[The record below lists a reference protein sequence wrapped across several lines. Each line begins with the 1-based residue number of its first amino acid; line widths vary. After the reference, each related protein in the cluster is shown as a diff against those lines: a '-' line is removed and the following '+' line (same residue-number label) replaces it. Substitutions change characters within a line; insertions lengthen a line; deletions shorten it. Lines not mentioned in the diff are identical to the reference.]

1 MRGRRR
7 IAALVAASSLILL
20 GTAGAASNVTFI
32 YAGAADPTY
41 LDPALV
47 SDGESFRIARQIFDT
62 LVQLAPGTTKLQPAL
77 ATSWTPEPDG
87 KIWTFK
93 LRRGVKFHDG
103 TAFNSAAVCANFN
116 RWYNWTGPF
125 QDASASYYYRQLFG
139 GFKKN
144 ESTGVGPPLYRS
156 CRGSRPVRRDHH
168 AEPAVGPFVPSLVL
182 PAFAMQSPTAM
193 PRYDANKGQLVSGTF
208 RPTGT
213 YAFSHPTG
221 TGPWKFES
229 WTIGQRVVL
238 VRNNSYWGKRPQL
251 ARIIVRP
258 ISNNTARLQAL
269 QTGEINGYDLVA
281 PQDMPTIRNNSSLRL
296 INRPP
301 FNVAYVTINRSKPPM
316 NNVRCA
322 AGGRPRPRPR
332 RRREVVLRRPGA
344 SSRTASCRRRS
355 RGTSRTSGSTRST
368 RSGRSSCCGRR
379 GLSLPVKI
387 DFYWPTNVSRP
398 YMPSPNLNL
407 PGVQGEP
414 GASGFDVNG
423 VSEPWRP
430 DYVKHVNEGT
440 GGHLNIIGWTGDY
453 ADADNFLG
461 TFFQSANPQFGLT
474 RRGAHGV
481 IAKLLDRA
489 EAEVNAAKRVKLY
502 KQINKLDRGLR
513 PGRAVRPLDAGRG
526 VFSGSVRLQGQPCRD
541 RVVLRGH
548 DRGTVGASELSR
560 RTTDAAFRRPPA
572 PAPRP
577 DPDRAVDPRLRLG
590 PGPAGEPGRLP
601 PRRAHDARSSSRS
614 TRSASGSTSRSTS
627 STGSTSRRPRSS
639 TSASARR
646 HTATSPTR
654 SRSASRRRSS
664 SRSQRCSS
672 RSGSASRSASSR
684 PSGTAGSSISRA
696 CSYR

>member
-1 MRGRRR
+1 VRGRRR
-7 IAALVAASSLILL
+7 IAALVAASGLILL

-47 SDGESFRIARQIFDT
+47 SDGESFRAARQIFDT

-77 ATSWTPEPDG
+77 ATRWSVNRNG
-87 KIWTFK
+87 KIWTFN

-144 ESTGVGPPLYRS
+144 ESVGLGPPLYRS
-156 CRGSRPVRRDHH
+156 CRGAGRYVVRITLNRRS
-168 AEPAVGPFVPSLVL
+168 GPFVPSLVL

-193 PRYDANKGQLVSGTF
+193 ARYGANQGQLVSGTF

-229 WTIGQRVVL
+229 WTIGQRYVL

-281 PQDMPTIRNNSSLRL
+281 PQDMPTIRNNSNLRL

-301 FNVAYVTINRSKPPM
+301 FNVAYVTINRAKAPM
-316 NNVRCA
+316 NNVLVRRA
-322 AGGRPRPRPR
+322 VAHGLDRAGVVRSFYAGRA
-332 RRREVVLRRPGA
+332 VVAHGFLPPAIPGYEPGV
-344 SSRTASCRRRS
+344 RKYPFNPE
-355 RGTSRTSGSTRST
+355 TSRSLLRQA
-368 RSGRSSCCGRR
+368 
-379 GLSLPVKI
+379 GLTLPVKI

-398 YMPSPNLNL
+398 YMPSPNLNAAAFKASL
-407 PGVQGEP
+407 ER
-414 GASGFDVNG
+414 SGFDVNL

-489 EAEVNAAKRVKLY
+489 EAETNARKRVTLY
-502 KQINKLDRGLR
+502 KRIAKLVADFVPAVPYAHST
-513 PGRAVRPLDAGRG
+513 PGVAVQRRVSGYKASPVGTESFYG
-526 VFSGSVRLQGQPCRD
+526 VTIGGQ
-541 RVVLRGH
+541 
-548 DRGTVGASELSR
+548 
-560 RTTDAAFRRPPA
+560 
-572 PAPRP
+572 
-577 DPDRAVDPRLRLG
+577 
-590 PGPAGEPGRLP
+590 
-601 PRRAHDARSSSRS
+601 
-614 TRSASGSTSRSTS
+614 
-627 STGSTSRRPRSS
+627 
-639 TSASARR
+639 
-646 HTATSPTR
+646 
-654 SRSASRRRSS
+654 
-664 SRSQRCSS
+664 
-672 RSGSASRSASSR
+672 
-684 PSGTAGSSISRA
+684 
-696 CSYR
+696 

>member
-1 MRGRRR
+1 VRGRRR
-7 IAALVAASSLILL
+7 IAALVAASGLILL

-47 SDGESFRIARQIFDT
+47 SDGESFRAARQIFDT

-77 ATSWTPEPDG
+77 ATSWSVSRNG

-93 LRRGVKFHDG
+93 LRRGVRFHDG

-144 ESTGVGPPLYRS
+144 ESTGLGPPLYRS
-156 CRGSRPVRRDHH
+156 CRGAGRYVAIVTLNRRS
-168 AEPAVGPFVPSLVL
+168 GPFVPSLVL

-193 PRYDANKGQLVSGTF
+193 ARYGANQGQLVSGTF

-229 WTIGQRVVL
+229 WTIGQRYVL
-238 VRNNSYWGKRPQL
+238 VRNERYWGKKPQL

-281 PQDMPTIRNNSSLRL
+281 PQDMPTIRSNNNLRL

-301 FNVAYVTINRSKPPM
+301 FNVAYVTINRAKPPM
-316 NNVRCA
+316 NNVLVRRA
-322 AGGRPRPRPR
+322 VAHGLDRAG
-332 RRREVVLRRPGA
+332 VVRSFYANRAVVAHGFLPPAIPGYEPGVRKYPFNPETSKSLLRQA
-344 SSRTASCRRRS
+344 
-355 RGTSRTSGSTRST
+355 
-368 RSGRSSCCGRR
+368 
-379 GLSLPVKI
+379 GLTLPVKI

-398 YMPSPNLNL
+398 YMPSPNLNAAAFKASL
-407 PGVQGEP
+407 ER
-414 GASGFDVNG
+414 SGFDVNL

-489 EAEVNAAKRVKLY
+489 EAETNARKRVTLY
-502 KQINKLDRGLR
+502 KRIAKLVADFVPAVPYAHST
-513 PGRAVRPLDAGRG
+513 PGVAVQRRVSGYKASPVGTESFYG
-526 VFSGSVRLQGQPCRD
+526 VTIGGQ
-541 RVVLRGH
+541 
-548 DRGTVGASELSR
+548 
-560 RTTDAAFRRPPA
+560 
-572 PAPRP
+572 
-577 DPDRAVDPRLRLG
+577 
-590 PGPAGEPGRLP
+590 
-601 PRRAHDARSSSRS
+601 
-614 TRSASGSTSRSTS
+614 
-627 STGSTSRRPRSS
+627 
-639 TSASARR
+639 
-646 HTATSPTR
+646 
-654 SRSASRRRSS
+654 
-664 SRSQRCSS
+664 
-672 RSGSASRSASSR
+672 
-684 PSGTAGSSISRA
+684 
-696 CSYR
+696 

>member
-1 MRGRRR
+1 VRGRRR
-7 IAALVAASSLILL
+7 IAALVAASGLILL

-62 LVQLAPGTTKLQPAL
+62 LVQLAPGSTRLQPAL
-77 ATSWTPEPDG
+77 ATRWRPSRDG
-87 KIWTFK
+87 KTWTFT
-93 LRRGVKFHDG
+93 LRRGVRFHDG
-103 TAFNSAAVCANFN
+103 TAFNAASVCANFN

-144 ESTGVGPPLYRS
+144 ESAGLGPPLYRS
-156 CRGSRPVRRDHH
+156 CRGVGRYVARITLNRRS
-168 AEPAVGPFVPSLVL
+168 GPFVPSLVL

-193 PRYDANKGQLVSGTF
+193 ARYGANQGQLVSGTF

-229 WTIGQRVVL
+229 WTIGQRYVL
-238 VRNNSYWGKRPQL
+238 VRNPSFWGKKPQL

-281 PQDMPTIRNNSSLRL
+281 PQDMPTIRNNNNLRL

-301 FNVAYVTINRSKPPM
+301 FNVAYVTINRAKAPM
-316 NNVRCA
+316 NNVLVRRA
-322 AGGRPRPRPR
+322 VAHGLDRAG
-332 RRREVVLRRPGA
+332 VVKSFYANRAVVAHGFLPPAIPGYEPNVRKYAFNPEQSKRLLRQA
-344 SSRTASCRRRS
+344 
-355 RGTSRTSGSTRST
+355 
-368 RSGRSSCCGRR
+368 

-398 YMPSPNLNL
+398 YMPSPNLNAAAFKASL
-407 PGVQGEP
+407 ER
-414 GASGFDVNG
+414 SGFDVNL

-430 DYVKHVNEGT
+430 DYVKHVNEGS

-474 RRGAHGV
+474 RQGAHGV

-489 EAEVNAAKRVKLY
+489 EAETNARKRVTLY
-502 KQINKLDRGLR
+502 KRIAKLVADFV
-513 PGRAVRPLDAGRG
+513 PAVPYAHSTPAVAVQRRVSGYKASPVGTESFYG
-526 VFSGSVRLQGQPCRD
+526 VTIGGQ
-541 RVVLRGH
+541 
-548 DRGTVGASELSR
+548 
-560 RTTDAAFRRPPA
+560 
-572 PAPRP
+572 
-577 DPDRAVDPRLRLG
+577 
-590 PGPAGEPGRLP
+590 
-601 PRRAHDARSSSRS
+601 
-614 TRSASGSTSRSTS
+614 
-627 STGSTSRRPRSS
+627 
-639 TSASARR
+639 
-646 HTATSPTR
+646 
-654 SRSASRRRSS
+654 
-664 SRSQRCSS
+664 
-672 RSGSASRSASSR
+672 
-684 PSGTAGSSISRA
+684 
-696 CSYR
+696 